1 MELLTCTFLQGLSI
15 FCSTIIE
22 CWDHDPEARLTAH
35 CVVERIKALQE
46 DEEDLRNE
54 GDARRDKDLETPEED
69 QMTASSSEALQ
80 SQTEVSHD
88 SPGFCRVNHS
98 SCPTVR

>member
-1 MELLTCTFLQGLSI
+1 MERLTCTFLQGLSI

-35 CVVERIKALQE
+35 CVVERIKALQD
-46 DEEDLRNE
+46 DEEELRNE
-54 GDARRDKDLETPEED
+54 GDACRDKDLDIPEED
-69 QMTASSSEALQ
+69 QMTASSSEGLQ

-88 SPGFCRVNHS
+88 SPGFGRVDGS